1 MDSEREALS
10 FQGLG
15 FVFSHTAEITR
26 RQGNNG
32 EQNAESRW
40 NKKLNQR
47 KCSGENRVFIIDT

>member
-32 EQNAESRW
+32 EQNAEDGTR
-40 NKKLNQR
+40 N
-47 KCSGENRVFIIDT
+47 